1 MKYVQASVLAQPRL
15 GLQRS
20 FLQKKHPQLSLV
32 PSFDYHFIL
41 DLEGQ
46 DSSSFFPSTVRL
58 FPKVPEVLLAL

>member
-1 MKYVQASVLAQPRL
+1 MYKRVPVAQPTL

-20 FLQKKHPQLSLV
+20 FRQKKHPQLSLV
-32 PSFDYHFIL
+32 PSLAYHFIL

-46 DSSSFFPSTVRL
+46 DSSSFFPSTLRL